1 MSEGDAG
8 RARARA
14 VARFATAPAQVHG
27 DVRTLR
33 HPRTRPRVSRAGDP
47 RGVSRLELDGS
58 ASFDG
63 IAAVR
68 PRAHHLGAGRAALRA
83 RARPRLAPLD
93 KVSRAP
99 ILAPIAGI
107 ILNLDEAEERAAA
120 LEGTEPTPRDS
131 IRAELARTRA
141 DVSQLE
147 YLCDFPWKD
156 HFAAED
162 SSSGRLERLKDFVRR
177 VKHSRAQVE
186 LEEERDDARDI
197 PEEFVDPIM
206 QTIMTDP
213 VMLPGSGQ
221 IVDRATIREAPA
233 RRSDR
238 SIQSVAAGREH
249 ARAGGRTARA
259 NRTVAEGGAGR
270 CAEPGGCGLGR
281 RTRERGGEPGDGG
294 GREKWM
300 KFKVF
305 PVAVVVQKVGT
316 VF

>member
-1 MSEGDAG
+1 MLDAH
-8 RARARA
+8 ARAQSHDLRQHQRKCTVMFELSVTLERVLEFLALEIPEAFLDSSSMDLRRLTESLLFVLGHTTSGPDAQLFERA
-14 VARFATAPAQVHG
+14 LAT
-27 DVRTLR
+27 
-33 HPRTRPRVSRAGDP
+33 
-47 RGVSRLELDGS
+47 
-58 ASFDG
+58 
-63 IAAVR
+63 
-68 PRAHHLGAGRAALRA
+68 
-83 RARPRLAPLD
+83 RLAPLD

-213 VMLPGSGQ
+213 VTLRE
-221 IVDRATIREAPA
+221 RADCRSSHHPEAPA

-281 RTRERGGEPGDGG
+281 ENAREGGPNREDGWKMDD
-294 GREKWM
+294 E
-300 KFKVF
+300 
-305 PVAVVVQKVGT
+305 VQSFSSAGCGPKVGT